1 MALQTVQTN
10 SGIRTEP
17 IMTDKQ
23 LEELEQ
29 KLDSIK
35 RRFKRLK
42 QPTLEQLEQL
52 DAEVDIILEKLETHI
67 AQYETKH

>member
-1 MALQTVQTN
+1 
-10 SGIRTEP
+10 
-17 IMTDKQ
+17 MTDKQ